1 MKQLLAIEYTKLK
14 KLNSLKAIFISYMVI
29 IPLWM
34 YFMEFFLSQNP
45 GVKHLFTDNS
55 TFSFPHVWR
64 FTTYSASFFNVL
76 MGVVVVIITCNEL
89 QFKTMRQN
97 VIDGLSKRDVILGK
111 FMVIVLLS
119 VLVTFYTF
127 LVALI
132 MGGIYSGF
140 GNAFNGIDKIWPYLL
155 QTLGYFSFAFLFALI
170 VRRPALAIIFFII
183 YFPIETIAG
192 AFLPGGMYQFFPL
205 KVWADLTPIPFFEQM
220 IEVAEKNGKQD
231 IWILPMAWKWV
242 LSFFY
247 VFVSFGLS
255 YFILRRR
262 DL

>member
-1 MKQLLAIEYTKLK
+1 MKQLIAIEYAKLK

-34 YFMEFFLSQNP
+34 YFMEFFMGQNE
-45 GVKHLFTDNS
+45 GIKALITNNAI
-55 TFSFPHVWR
+55 FSFPHVWKY
-64 FTTYSASFFNVL
+64 TTYSASFFNVL
-76 MGVVVVIITCNEL
+76 MGVTVVIITCNEL

-97 VIDGLSKRDVILGK
+97 VIEGLSKREVILGK
-111 FMVIVLLS
+111 FLIIMLLS
-119 VLVTFYTF
+119 VLVTLYTF

-140 GNAFNGIDKIWPYLL
+140 DNSFNGIDKIWPYLL

-170 VRRPALAIIFFII
+170 VKRPALSIVFFII
-183 YFPIETIAG
+183 YFPIETIVG
-192 AFLPGGMYQFFPL
+192 AFLPGGLYQFFPL
-205 KVWADLTPIPFFEQM
+205 KVWADLTPLPFFDQILEQR
-220 IEVAEKNGKQD
+220 EQAENRE
-231 IWILPMAWKWV
+231 IWILPMVWKWV

-247 VFVSFGLS
+247 VFVSFGFS
-255 YFILRRR
+255 YYLLRKR